1 MNFTVISKSGTCVIQ
16 EGSAHT
22 RTWNL
27 KALEDLAQNLAKL
40 TNMWSAIEVKQHM
53 LAEEV
58 PNKNQTSSLR
68 KDLSNLLHQP
78 IQKSIKMRS
87 AKKFPDKSPSF
98 FVKLYPTISNQI
110 KRSSKAQFAARDSL
124 IRTKSPT

>member
-58 PNKNQTSSLR
+58 PKNSNKNQIPSL
-68 KDLSNLLHQP
+68 
-78 IQKSIKMRS
+78 
-87 AKKFPDKSPSF
+87 
-98 FVKLYPTISNQI
+98 
-110 KRSSKAQFAARDSL
+110 
-124 IRTKSPT
+124 